1 MDIFEVITGRR
12 NIKLFRP
19 DAIDEATWMKWL
31 EAASY
36 APNHRMN
43 QPWQVIVIGDEARAK
58 INHKPNFGDAPLVL
72 AFVAEGSDKPIERD
86 ENLVAVSSFIQN
98 FSLAAHAAGA
108 GTRWTSIGNTPN
120 TREILGVTDE
130 TATIWILG
138 VGYPAE
144 VPEVKERSPIET
156 KIKRLP

>member
-1 MDIFEVITGRR
+1 MDIFEAITGRR

-43 QPWQVIVIGDEARAK
+43 QPWQVIVIGDEARVK

-72 AFVAEGSDKPIERD
+72 AFVAEGQTNRLSAMRTWWLFRRSFRISPWLRTPQV
-86 ENLVAVSSFIQN
+86 LVRGGRP
-98 FSLAAHAAGA
+98 L
-108 GTRWTSIGNTPN
+108 GTRQ
-120 TREILGVTDE
+120 ILGRFS
-130 TATIWILG
+130 A
-138 VGYPAE
+138 
-144 VPEVKERSPIET
+144 
-156 KIKRLP
+156 